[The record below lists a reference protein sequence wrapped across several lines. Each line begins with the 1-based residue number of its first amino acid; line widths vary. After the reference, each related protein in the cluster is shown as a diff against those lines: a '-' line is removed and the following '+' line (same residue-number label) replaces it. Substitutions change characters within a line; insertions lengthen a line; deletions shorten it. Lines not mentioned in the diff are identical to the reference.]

1 MEYITDNLNNISIV
15 SRYFYDKLVLS
26 QNYQAKCKE
35 KLYELTSR
43 VEISYFDE
51 YQEDI
56 NTCIALITD
65 KNYMN
70 KLLLLKFFTQ
80 NTLI

>member
-1 MEYITDNLNNISIV
+1 MEYVTDNFNSISIV
-15 SRYFYDKLVLS
+15 SCYFYDKLVLS
-26 QNYQAKCKE
+26 QNYQMKCKE
-35 KLYELTSR
+35 KLYELTSL
-43 VEISYFDE
+43 VEISYFDD

-56 NTCIALITD
+56 NTCITLITD

-80 NTLI
+80 NT